1 MTGRV
6 LIEKKGQRMRKISLL
21 TVICLAS
28 VCLCGCATI
37 LNGTSQKIPVSSEPT
52 GATVTVDSK
61 NVYTTPIKLRLE
73 RRRDHALVFTKD
85 GFDTRTISVMHVLSE
100 SVCGNTLLFGPLGWV
115 FDIFAG
121 TQYKL
126 VPDKINVELKSV
138 ARGDHE

>member
-1 MTGRV
+1 MRKVSLV
-6 LIEKKGQRMRKISLL
+6 LILFL
-21 TVICLAS
+21 FS
-28 VCLCGCATI
+28 VYLCGCATI
-37 LNGTSQKIPVSSEPT
+37 LNGTSQKIPVLSEPA

-61 NVYTTPIKLRLE
+61 NVYTVPVKLRLE
-73 RRRDHALVFTKD
+73 RRRDHTLVFTKD
-85 GFDTRTISVMHVLSE
+85 GFDARTVNVMHVLSE

>member
-1 MTGRV
+1 
-6 LIEKKGQRMRKISLL
+6 MRKISLL
-21 TVICLAS
+21 LLICLSS
-28 VCLCGCATI
+28 VYLCGCATI
-37 LNGTSQKIPVSSEPT
+37 LNGTSQKIPVSSVPA
-52 GATVTVDSK
+52 GATVQVDAK
-61 NVYTTPIKLRLE
+61 DTYTTPVKLRLE
-73 RRRDHALVFTKD
+73 RRRDHILVFTKD
-85 GFDTRTISVMHVLSE
+85 GFDAQTINVMHVLSE